1 MVLMRWRFADSRDAS
16 SEPWRSWTD
25 SSTMREIWTG
35 YLSLSLVLRPIS
47 CCAIFEPG
55 MPVMYS
61 RRVYDGLSMSR
72 YIEAGLSDI
81 GTLGGDVAERPN
93 KGFEGP
99 AGGCVEVTHDAAMA
113 ASGRERAGNTD
124 VTSLG

>member
-35 YLSLSLVLRPIS
+35 YLSLSSVLRPIS

-81 GTLGGDVAERPN
+81 GTLGDDVAERRD
-93 KGFEGP
+93 KRFEGRRLGNGDTRLGF
-99 AGGCVEVTHDAAMA
+99 AGGD
-113 ASGRERAGNTD
+113 TD
-124 VTSLG
+124 VTSL